1 MNLFPVQLEPNTLFD
16 LTVTT
21 TVFLFNFDFLNNSV
35 SMLLGFFE
43 HLRRYRVPVSVR
55 ELIDLL
61 SIFSQR
67 LIFADQDEFY
77 FLSRLS
83 LVKDEKYYDRFD
95 QAFGAYFSGLDDWVG
110 VFKEDESEQLRE
122 LLARVIEGHEREV
135 AFVMREYGE
144 AVAEAKEKA
153 AREDGEDN
161 RKGEG
166 EPGSNEDESGE
177 KSEQGDGGEEGE
189 GDSGEKSE
197 GDGGKEGEGNDG
209 EKGAGLSEDAEAGER
224 TETSEAPQKKASK
237 VWLEREFADYD
248 PDVELG
254 TRNLKMALRRLRR
267 WVREASDLELDLSD
281 TIRSTARNGG
291 FLDIKEVPE
300 RRNAVKVLMLLDV
313 GGSMDE
319 HVELCAQLFSAAGSE
334 FKHLEYFYFHN
345 YVYETVWQENERR
358 TEDKLPLRHLLQK
371 FPRDYKL
378 IIVGDADMGRH
389 EISDR
394 GGSVEHFN
402 AEPGE
407 VWMNRLTEQFRSVVW
422 LNPLP
427 ESRWRDS
434 ASIQL
439 AKRLVDNQMYFLSDK
454 GLESAMK
461 YLMR

>member
-1 MNLFPVQLEPNTLFD
+1 
-16 LTVTT
+16 
-21 TVFLFNFDFLNNSV
+21 
-35 SMLLGFFE
+35 MLLDFFE
-43 HLRRYRVPVSVR
+43 HLRRHRVPISIR

-61 SIFSQR
+61 SIFSHR

-95 QAFGAYFSGLDDWVG
+95 QAFAAYFSGVDDWVG
-110 VFKEDESEQLRE
+110 VFEKDESELLRA
-122 LLARVIEGHEREV
+122 LLAPVSEGSEREV
-135 AFVMREYGE
+135 ALVMAEYRE
-144 AVAEAKEKA
+144 AVAEAK
-153 AREDGEDN
+153 ARVTLEDGAN
-161 RKGEG
+161 SSEG
-166 EPGSNEDESGE
+166 EPGSGKGELSEKGEASDQDEGDSGD
-177 KSEQGDGGEEGE
+177 SGDSGEEGDLGEE
-189 GDSGEKSE
+189 GDSGEKGE
-197 GDGGKEGEGNDG
+197 GDGDKEGEGNDG
-209 EKGAGLSEDAEAGER
+209 EKGEGLSEEAEEGER
-224 TETSEAPQKKASK
+224 TETSEAPRKRATK

-267 WVREASDLELDLSD
+267 WAREASDLELDLPD
-281 TIRSTARNGG
+281 TIKSTARNGG

-300 RRNAVKVLMLLDV
+300 RRNAVKVLMLFDV
-313 GGSMDE
+313 GGSMDQ

-345 YVYETVWQENERR
+345 YVYESVWRNNERR
-358 TEDKLPLRHLLQK
+358 IEDKLPLWHLLQK

-389 EISDR
+389 EISER

-402 AEPGE
+402 ALPGE
-407 VWMNRLTEQFRSVVW
+407 VWMTRLTEQFRSVVW

-439 AKRLVDNQMYFLSDK
+439 AKRLVDDQMYFLSDK

>member
-1 MNLFPVQLEPNTLFD
+1 
-16 LTVTT
+16 
-21 TVFLFNFDFLNNSV
+21 
-35 SMLLGFFE
+35 MLLGFFE

-61 SIFSQR
+61 SIFSHR
-67 LIFADQDEFY
+67 LLFADQDEFY

-95 QAFGAYFSGLDDWVG
+95 QAFASYFSGLDDWIG
-110 VFKEDESEQLRE
+110 VFGEDESDQLRE
-122 LLARVIEGHEREV
+122 LLTRVREGNEREV
-135 AFVMREYGE
+135 ALVMEEYGE
-144 AVAEAKEKA
+144 AVAEAKERA
-153 AREDGEDN
+153 ARKDGEDN
-161 RKGEG
+161 SKDEG
-166 EPGSNEDESGE
+166 EPGSGEQETGEGGE
-177 KSEQGDGGEEGE
+177 KGEQGNDGEEGE
-189 GDSGEKSE
+189 GDSGEKGE
-197 GDGGKEGEGNDG
+197 GDKGKEGEGNDG
-209 EKGAGLSEDAEAGER
+209 EKGEGLSEKAESGER
-224 TETSEAPQKKASK
+224 TEMTEAPRKRAMK

-267 WVREASDLELDLSD
+267 WVREASDLELDLPN

-300 RRNAVKVLMLLDV
+300 RHNAVKVLMLFDV
-313 GGSMDE
+313 GGSMDQ

-345 YVYETVWQENERR
+345 YVYESVWHENERR
-358 TEDKLPLRHLLQK
+358 IEDKLPLRHLLQK

-389 EISDR
+389 EISER

-407 VWMNRLTEQFRSVVW
+407 VWMGRLTEQFRSVVW

-427 ESRWRDS
+427 ETRWRDS

-439 AKRLVDNQMYFLSDK
+439 AKRLVDGQMFFLSDK

-461 YLMR
+461 YLMK

>member
-1 MNLFPVQLEPNTLFD
+1 
-16 LTVTT
+16 
-21 TVFLFNFDFLNNSV
+21 
-35 SMLLGFFE
+35 MLIGFFE

-61 SIFSQR
+61 SIFRHR
-67 LIFADQDEFY
+67 LLFADQDEFY

-95 QAFGAYFSGLDDWVG
+95 QAFASYFSGLDDWVG
-110 VFKEDESEQLRE
+110 VFEEDESEHLRE
-122 LLARVIEGHEREV
+122 LLARVREGNEREV
-135 AFVMREYGE
+135 ALVMEEYGN
-144 AVAEAKEKA
+144 AVVEAKKKA
-153 AREDGEDN
+153 ARKDGEDVG
-161 RKGEG
+161 KDDDESEPGEG
-166 EPGSNEDESGE
+166 EAGE
-177 KSEQGDGGEEGE
+177 GGETGEQGNDGEEGE
-189 GDSGEKSE
+189 GDAGEKGE
-197 GDGGKEGEGNDG
+197 GEKGKEGEGNDG
-209 EKGAGLSEDAEAGER
+209 EKGEGLSEEAESGER
-224 TETSEAPQKKASK
+224 TEETEAPRKRAMK
-237 VWLEREFADYD
+237 VWLNREFADYD

-267 WVREASDLELDLSD
+267 WVREASDLELDLPN
-281 TIRSTARNGG
+281 TIRSTARNAGL
-291 FLDIKEVPE
+291 LDIKEVPE
-300 RRNAVKVLMLLDV
+300 RHNAVKVLMLFDV
-313 GGSMDE
+313 GGSMDQ

-345 YVYETVWQENERR
+345 YVYESVWHENERR
-358 TEDKLPLRHLLQK
+358 AEDKLLTRHLLQK
-371 FPRDYKL
+371 FPRDYKV

-407 VWMNRLTEQFRSVVW
+407 IWMGRLTEQFRSVVW

-439 AKRLVDNQMYFLSDK
+439 AKRLVDGQMFFLSDK

>member
-1 MNLFPVQLEPNTLFD
+1 
-16 LTVTT
+16 
-21 TVFLFNFDFLNNSV
+21 
-35 SMLLGFFE
+35 MLLGFFE

-95 QAFGAYFSGLDDWVG
+95 QAFGTYFSGLDDWVG

-122 LLARVIEGHEREV
+122 LLARVMEGNEREV
-135 AFVMREYGE
+135 ASVMREYGE
-144 AVAEAKEKA
+144 AVAEAKERA
-153 AREDGEDN
+153 DREDAEGNAKGAGE
-161 RKGEG
+161 GGG
-166 EPGSNEDESGE
+166 EPGSNESESGV
-177 KSEQGDGGEEGE
+177 KGEQGDGSEEGE
-189 GDSGEKSE
+189 GDSGEKGE
-197 GDGGKEGEGNDG
+197 GDVGNEGEGNDG

-224 TETSEAPQKKASK
+224 TQMNEAAQKKASK

-267 WVREASDLELDLSD
+267 WVREASDLELDLPG

-345 YVYETVWQENERR
+345 YVYESVWQENERR
-358 TEDKLPLRHLLQK
+358 TEDKLPLRQLLQK

-407 VWMNRLTEQFRSVVW
+407 VWMSRLTEQFRSVVW